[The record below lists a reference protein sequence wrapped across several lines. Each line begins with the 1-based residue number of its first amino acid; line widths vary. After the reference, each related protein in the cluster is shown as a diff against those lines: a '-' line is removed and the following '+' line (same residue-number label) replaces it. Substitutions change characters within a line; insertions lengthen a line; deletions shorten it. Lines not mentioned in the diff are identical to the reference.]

1 MKDFLVFYLF
11 QMLRMSESS
20 EIQWWCL
27 PVKCNQIKDIILQAS
42 NKALAKFLRNKQSVS
57 DLWFKKIM
65 INQNGNMKIERM
77 MS

>member
-42 NKALAKFLRNKQSVS
+42 NKALAKFLRNK
-57 DLWFKKIM
+57 
-65 INQNGNMKIERM
+65 
-77 MS
+77 